1 MRHHMT
7 RAALPATA
15 DRGGFAPASP
25 ARALALMAALFA
37 VTLNILQPLAH
48 AASMRDGTPGMARS
62 ALCEATAA
70 DPDRGD
76 AGTSSA
82 PAPAMA
88 KHECCLGLASGPSL
102 IAPSAVYVT
111 SPPVATA
118 LPPFLPVARG
128 PAFAIRDGPTQPR
141 APPLID

>member
-1 MRHHMT
+1 MT
-7 RAALPATA
+7 RAALSATA
-15 DRGGFAPASP
+15 GRGELTPASP

-37 VTLNILQPLAH
+37 VTLNFLQPLAH
-48 AASMRDGTPGMARS
+48 AASMRDGTPGMTRS
-62 ALCEATAA
+62 ALCEATVA
-70 DPDRGD
+70 DPDRGN

-102 IAPSAVYVT
+102 IAPSTAYIT
-111 SPPVATA
+111 SPPAATV
-118 LPPFLPVARG
+118 LPPSLPVARG

-141 APPLID
+141 APPLLD